1 MTTTTLAPEPATPA
15 GSNPEA
21 VRRRERA
28 VPAPIPFGR
37 IAGIELRKTFDTRS
51 GFWLM
56 ASLVVLS
63 LAASAATIIFVDAD
77 NLDYEGFASAWGIP
91 MSVILPMIAVLAVT
105 SEWSARSALTTFTL
119 VPGRGRVIAA
129 KAVVT
134 ALVGVAAIAVA
145 ALVGALGYLGVA
157 TVMDL
162 DPVWNLSFA
171 ELARVTLASE
181 IGMFMGFMLGM
192 LFRSS
197 PAAIVAYFVYALVLP
212 TVSSALAS
220 TNTWWAENATWFDL
234 NWATMNLY
242 SEMTDKTWAQ
252 LGVAS
257 VIWLVVP
264 MLVGLRLVLRSEVK

>member
-15 GSNPEA
+15 GRTPEA
-21 VRRRERA
+21 VRRRERV

-37 IAGIELRKTFDTRS
+37 IAGIELRKMFDTRS

-119 VPGRGRVIAA
+119 VPGRGRVIGA

-134 ALVGVAAIAVA
+134 ALVGIAAIAVA

-162 DPVWNLSFA
+162 DPVWNLSFT

-220 TNTWWAENATWFDL
+220 TNTWWAEHATWFDL

-242 SEMTDKTWAQ
+242 SEMTDKMWAQ

-257 VIWLVVP
+257 VIWLVIP

>member
-15 GSNPEA
+15 GRNAEA

-37 IAGIELRKTFDTRS
+37 IAGIELRKMFDTRS

-119 VPGRGRVIAA
+119 VPGRGRVIGA
-129 KAVVT
+129 KAVIT

-145 ALVGALGYLGVA
+145 AVVGALGYLGVA

-220 TNTWWAENATWFDL
+220 TNTWWAEHATWFDL

-242 SEMTDKTWAQ
+242 SEMTDKMWAQ
-252 LGVAS
+252 LGVAGL
-257 VIWLVVP
+257 IWLVVP

>member
-1 MTTTTLAPEPATPA
+1 MTTTTIAPEPAGPA
-15 GSNPEA
+15 A
-21 VRRRERA
+21 VRRRERP

-37 IAGIELRKTFDTRS
+37 IAGIELRKMFDTRS

-63 LAASAATIIFVDAD
+63 LAATAATIIFVDAD

-119 VPGRGRVIAA
+119 VPGRGRVIGA

-145 ALVGALGYLGVA
+145 ALVGAVGYLGVA

-192 LFRSS
+192 LFRNS

-220 TNTWWAENATWFDL
+220 TNTWWAEHATWFDL

-242 SEMTDKTWAQ
+242 TEMTDKMWAQ
-252 LGVAS
+252 LGVAGL
-257 VIWLVVP
+257 IWLIIP
-264 MLVGLRLVLRSEVK
+264 TLVGLRLVLRSEVK

>member
-15 GSNPEA
+15 A
-21 VRRRERA
+21 VRRERA

-37 IAGIELRKTFDTRS
+37 IAGIELRKMFDTRS

-56 ASLVVLS
+56 ASLVVLA
-63 LAASAATIIFVDAD
+63 LAATAAMIIFVDAGD
-77 NLDYEGFASAWGIP
+77 LDYESFATAWGIP

-105 SEWSARSALTTFTL
+105 SEWSARTSLTTFTL

-129 KAVVT
+129 KALVT
-134 ALVGVAAIAVA
+134 AVVGVVSIAVA
-145 ALVGALGYLGVA
+145 AVVGALGYLGAAAVL
-157 TVMDL
+157 DL
-162 DPVWNLSFA
+162 DAVWNLSFG
-171 ELARVTLASE
+171 ELARVTLVQE

-192 LFRSS
+192 VFRSS
-197 PAAIVAYFVYALVLP
+197 PGAIVAFFVYSLVLP

-220 TNTWWAENATWFDL
+220 TNTWWAEHANWFDL

-242 SEMTDKTWAQ
+242 SETTAKMWAQ

-257 VIWLVVP
+257 LIWLVIP
-264 MLVGLRLVLRSEVK
+264 TLVGLRLVLKSEVK

>member
-15 GSNPEA
+15 A
-21 VRRRERA
+21 AHRRERA

-37 IAGIELRKTFDTRS
+37 IAGVELRKMFDTRS

-63 LAASAATIIFVDAD
+63 LAATAATIVFVDAD

-119 VPGRGRVIAA
+119 VPGRGRVIGA

-192 LFRSS
+192 LFRNS

-220 TNTWWAENATWFDL
+220 TNTWWAEHATWFDL

-242 SEMTDKTWAQ
+242 SEMTDKMWAQ
-252 LGVAS
+252 LGVAGL
-257 VIWLVVP
+257 IWLIVP
-264 MLVGLRLVLRSEVK
+264 TLIGLRLVLRSEVK

>member
-1 MTTTTLAPEPATPA
+1 MTTTTIAPEPVGPA
-15 GSNPEA
+15 GRHVDAAHRPQ
-21 VRRRERA
+21 RA

-37 IAGIELRKTFDTRS
+37 IAGIELRKMFDTRS

-63 LAASAATIIFVDAD
+63 LAATVVTIIFVDAD

-145 ALVGALGYLGVA
+145 ALVGALGYFGVA

-162 DPVWNLSFA
+162 DPVWNLSFT
-171 ELARVTLASE
+171 ELAQVTLASE

-197 PAAIVAYFVYALVLP
+197 PGAIVAYFVYALVLP
-212 TVSSALAS
+212 GVSSALAS
-220 TNTWWAENATWFDL
+220 TNTWWAEHATWFDL

-242 SEMTDKTWAQ
+242 TEMTDKMWAQ

-257 VIWLVVP
+257 LIWLLIP
-264 MLVGLRLVLRSEVK
+264 LLIGLRLVLKSEVK

>member
-1 MTTTTLAPEPATPA
+1 MTTTTIAPEPASPA
-15 GSNPEA
+15 GRQHEA
-21 VRRRERA
+21 AHRRTRP

-37 IAGIELRKTFDTRS
+37 IAGIELRKMFDTRS

-119 VPGRGRVIAA
+119 VPGRGSVIAA

-134 ALVGVAAIAVA
+134 ALVGVAAIVVA

-242 SEMTDKTWAQ
+242 SEMTDKAWAQ

-257 VIWLVVP
+257 LIWLVVP
-264 MLVGLRLVLRSEVK
+264 MLVGLRLVLKSEVK

>member
-15 GSNPEA
+15 GRNPEA
-21 VRRRERA
+21 VRRRERP

-37 IAGIELRKTFDTRS
+37 IAGIELRKMFDTRS

-63 LAASAATIIFVDAD
+63 LAATAVTIIFVDAD
-77 NLDYEGFASAWGIP
+77 NLDYEGFASAWGMP
-91 MSVILPMIAVLAVT
+91 MSVVLPMIAVLAVT

-119 VPGRGRVIAA
+119 VPARGRVIAA
-129 KAVVT
+129 KALVT
-134 ALVGVAAIAVA
+134 AVVGVVAIAVA
-145 ALVGALGYLGVA
+145 AAVGALGYLGVA
-157 TVMDL
+157 AVMDL
-162 DPVWNLSFA
+162 DPVWNISFT
-171 ELARVTLASE
+171 ELAQVTLASE
-181 IGMFMGFMLGM
+181 IGMFMGFMLGT

-197 PAAIVAYFVYALVLP
+197 PGAIVAYFVYALVLP
-212 TVSSALAS
+212 GVSSALAS
-220 TNTWWAENATWFDL
+220 TNTWWAEHATWFDL